1 MFIDIEGLNSQR
13 LDQKRIKE
21 GFMASPHFEDATLT
35 LSFNKSD

>member
-21 GFMASPHFEDATLT
+21 GFMAIPHFEDPTLT